1 MFAPPRTVD
10 TSTKALYSNVIVMSD
25 GDKEPPGWGSA
36 TGRLHRTGRGHGMA
50 QQDNPDDWLTGD
62 SIKSLTIEELGDLAD
77 RLGVRAAELL
87 S

>member
-1 MFAPPRTVD
+1 MFTAPRIVD
-10 TSTKALYSNVIVMSD
+10 TSSHALYSTVIVVSD
-25 GDKEPPGWGSA
+25 SSEPPLWGKL
-36 TGRLHRTGRGHGMA
+36 GRPTRTGRGDGNGMT
-50 QQDNPDDWLTGD
+50 QQENPKDWLTGD